1 MGVILVTKRLA
12 GLAVAAAVAAPVVL
26 SAAPASAGPCA
37 GGYLTPEIVCT
48 VRDLLEP

>member
-1 MGVILVTKRLA
+1 VTKRLA
-12 GLAVAAAVAAPVVL
+12 GLAVAAAAAASLL

-48 VRDLLEP
+48 VKDLLGPR